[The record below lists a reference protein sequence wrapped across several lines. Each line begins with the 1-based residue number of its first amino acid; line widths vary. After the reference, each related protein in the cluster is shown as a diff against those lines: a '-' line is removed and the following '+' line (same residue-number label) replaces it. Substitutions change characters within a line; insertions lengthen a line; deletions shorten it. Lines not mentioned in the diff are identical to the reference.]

1 MPNHASTTA
10 RWLIVRLVRSL
21 LGSPSIIAL
30 MDPLTVKIISS
41 NNSTILPLLLIT
53 LPVARRGFFFFF
65 LFLYIAR
72 VAFYS
77 RRTRGSRRGVLL
89 MPSKKSVLDG
99 SRFGCVRYIIF
110 DTFNTFEMSRYIM
123 DS

>member
-1 MPNHASTTA
+1 M
-10 RWLIVRLVRSL
+10 
-21 LGSPSIIAL
+21 
-30 MDPLTVKIISS
+30 KIISS

-53 LPVARRGFFFFF
+53 LPVARRGFFFF
-65 LFLYIAR
+65 LFLYFAR

-77 RRTRGSRRGVLL
+77 RRTRGSRCGVLL

-99 SRFGCVRYIIF
+99 SDESRFGCVRYIIF

>member
-1 MPNHASTTA
+1 M
-10 RWLIVRLVRSL
+10 
-21 LGSPSIIAL
+21 
-30 MDPLTVKIISS
+30 KIISS

-53 LPVARRGFFFFF
+53 LPKRFLFFF